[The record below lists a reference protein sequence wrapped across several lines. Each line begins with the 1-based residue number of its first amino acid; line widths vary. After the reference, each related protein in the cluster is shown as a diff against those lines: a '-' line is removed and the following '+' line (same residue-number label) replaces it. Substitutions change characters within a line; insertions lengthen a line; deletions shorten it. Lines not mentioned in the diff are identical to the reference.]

1 MLEFI
6 GDFIELIIKI
16 IQIIVIGIIICV
28 STFIVVDVS
37 IYIIQF
43 ICNLLF

>member
-6 GDFIELIIKI
+6 GDFIEFIIKI

-28 STFIVVDVS
+28 STFIIIGFS
-37 IYIIQF
+37 IDIIQW
-43 ICNLLF
+43 ILNLF